1 MALER
6 YRLQSLKEYF
16 KDYLNKY
23 KSSLLQSKKKPDKAW
38 LALWHNYNEKY
49 SEQLLSAYLQ
59 KCKMFFKLAF
69 LQFRGKRVGADL
81 AGLEEIFKSTKKRMG
96 EIVDICSDIDKY
108 DHPPSEEEKVKFLE
122 ER

>member
-16 KDYLNKY
+16 TDYLKKY

-69 LQFRGKRVGADL
+69 LQFRGKRVEADV

-108 DHPPSEEEKVKFLE
+108 DHPPSEEEKAKFLE